1 MKLPRTAALAL
12 AAALTAL
19 ALPGCERL
27 EDGLLS
33 RAARRAVQPDRGE
46 WLDDGALHVILCG
59 TGSPLPSA
67 ERAGPCTAV
76 IAGGHFLLV
85 DVGPGS
91 NANLGL
97 WRLPRARLDGVLL
110 THFHSDH
117 IGELGETALLSW
129 AFGRSEP
136 LTVYGPPGVDRVV
149 SGFEEAYKLDS
160 GYRVAHHGAEV
171 MPPGAS
177 ALHARTV
184 AAPTTGGAAV
194 VLEAD
199 GLRVQAFAV
208 DHDPVRPAY
217 GYRFDFAGRSVVVSG
232 DTRKSPNL
240 VANAAGVDLL
250 VHEALAAH
258 VVRAARDANAGAG
271 LARRAKILDDVIGY
285 HTTPMEAAEVAAESG
300 AGLLVLTHLV
310 PPPDNGV
317 LRRLFVRGVAS
328 AWDGEV
334 VLGEDGMHFV
344 LAPGTREIEQDSLE

>member
-1 MKLPRTAALAL
+1 LQLPRAAAVALAALVALAL
-12 AAALTAL
+12 L
-19 ALPGCERL
+19 ACQRL
-27 EDGLLS
+27 EDRLLG
-33 RAARRAVQPDRGE
+33 RAAARAVQPDRSE
-46 WLDDGALHVILCG
+46 WLEDGALHVILCG

-67 ERAGPCTAV
+67 DRAGPCTAV

-91 NANLGL
+91 NANLGM

-136 LTVYGPPGVDRVV
+136 LVVHGPPGVDRVV
-149 SGFEEAYKLDS
+149 SGFEEAYKLDA

-177 ALHARTV
+177 ALHAHTV
-184 AAPTTGGAAV
+184 AAPATGGAAV

-217 GYRFDFAGRSVVVSG
+217 GYRFDYAGRSVVVSG
-232 DTRKSPNL
+232 DTRKSRNL
-240 VANAAGVDLL
+240 VANAEGVDLL
-250 VHEALAAH
+250 VHEALAAQ
-258 VVRAARDANAGAG
+258 VVRAARDANSAAGQ
-271 LARRAKILDDVIGY
+271 ARRAKILDDVIGY
-285 HTTPMEAAEVAAESG
+285 HTTPVEAGEIAAETG

-310 PPPDNGV
+310 PPPDNPI
-317 LRRLFVRGVAS
+317 LRRLFLRGVAD
-328 AWDGEV
+328 AWDGDV
-334 VLGEDGMHFV
+334 VLGSDGLHFV
-344 LAPGTREIEQDSLE
+344 LAPGTRDIARESLE